1 VNPKYEQLVNHGDD
15 GVEAAVA
22 EARGNMNA
30 DSEQAFVISRTPDPM
45 KIDMRW
51 RLGMWR
57 L

>member
-1 VNPKYEQLVNHGDD
+1 MNPKYEQLVNHGDD